1 MVYLLFA
8 LSLLFSTYLYIQLT
22 KTNRR
27 MEKIAEDGIMLCD
40 TVEGIITSNKL
51 LAKSIQII
59 AETVKLH
66 LDEHNK
72 RNNLN

>member
-40 TVEGIITSNKL
+40 TVEDIITSNKL